1 MKHLVA
7 YEQREVNNSEITV
20 EANFEI
26 VKGWPF
32 TLSQQ
37 TNVFCHLFCFFVDC
51 YLGYIYFMC
60 VHFRRHY
67 IKKCEEFFKLKTEQ
81 DIEQVSFELTTLST
95 ANIVIILPYLNYY
108 YYFQHVND
116 NDIRQIFNL
125 SGTSSLL

>member
-7 YEQREVNNSEITV
+7 QREVNKSEITV

-37 TNVFCHLFCFFVDC
+37 TNVFCYLFRQHKSLVAFFVDC
-51 YLGYIYFMC
+51 KLGYMCFMRF
-60 VHFRRHY
+60 HFRRHY

-81 DIEQVSFELTTLST
+81 DAEQVSVE
-95 ANIVIILPYLNYY
+95 
-108 YYFQHVND
+108 
-116 NDIRQIFNL
+116 
-125 SGTSSLL
+125 